1 MPCCLIFRLKIT
13 HMPRAPVAVAATCS
27 GDDFC
32 RIIVSAHMI
41 RPDSYWYI
49 ALCPTIHMANTIIAA
64 FALKIA
70 ASEKYRIRYTHRFR
84 AISDSFLGKP
94 HLGVDNIITATS

>member
-1 MPCCLIFRLKIT
+1 
-13 HMPRAPVAVAATCS
+13 MPRAPTAAAATCS

-49 ALCPTIHMANTIIAA
+49 ALCPTIHMANVIIAA
-64 FALKIA
+64 FAFKIA
-70 ASEKYRIRYTHRFR
+70 ASGKYRIRYTHRFR
-84 AISDSFLGKP
+84 AISDYFLGKP
-94 HLGVDNIITATS
+94 HLGVGNIITATS